1 MERYGRLD
9 VLASGRARRNSGS
22 TAPERCFQRSD
33 AVLLSEPADQASGGC
48 GLDIPQEPGIAS
60 KTDIPEPH
68 PPHTWENTMT
78 SIDPKLRQ
86 ALTGISGI
94 LVTPFDNQDRIA
106 PDRLKPIIDR
116 AVNAGVHILV
126 ANGNTGEFYGL
137 TTAEAEQMVHAVA
150 EQIGGRVPLLAGV
163 GRSIGDACALAIASR
178 AAGASALMVHQP
190 PDPFVSPRG
199 VVSYVQR
206 VAEAG
211 GGLPLMLYLRN
222 DGIGLDTIETLCKV
236 QGVAGVKW
244 ASPTPLRLAE
254 AIRRSSPDIV
264 WVGGLAETWAPP
276 LCAVGARGFTS
287 GLINVWP
294 EHSVAIHAA
303 LEADDYPRANQ
314 LIDVM
319 LDFEEIRAEEQNGTN
334 VTAVK
339 AALQLMG
346 EDCGPTRPPSAWPLT
361 ESQMA
366 RLRTLLDSWK
376 SFQGGGERPK
386 RQATA

>member
-1 MERYGRLD
+1 
-9 VLASGRARRNSGS
+9 VTQSK
-22 TAPERCFQRSD
+22 PF
-33 AVLLSEPADQASGGC
+33 LS
-48 GLDIPQEPGIAS
+48 
-60 KTDIPEPH
+60 
-68 PPHTWENTMT
+68 
-78 SIDPKLRQ
+78 

-94 LVTPFDNQDRIA
+94 LVTPFDDSDRIA
-106 PDRLKPIIDR
+106 PQRLAPIIDR
-116 AVNAGVHILV
+116 AVGAGVHILV
-126 ANGNTGEFYGL
+126 SNGNTGEFYSLALDEALDMVAATVDLVAGRAPL
-137 TTAEAEQMVHAVA
+137 VGGAGRSVAEAC
-150 EQIGGRVPLLAGV
+150 RLA
-163 GRSIGDACALAIASR
+163 A
-178 AAGASALMVHQP
+178 ASAKAGCAAVMMHQP

-199 VVSYVQR
+199 TVDYARR
-206 VAEAG
+206 VADAAD
-211 GGLPLMLYLRN
+211 GLPVVLYIRN
-222 DGIGLDTIETLCKV
+222 DAIGPAAFAALSEIPTV
-236 QGVAGVKW
+236 VGVKW
-244 ASPTPLRLAE
+244 ATPNPIKLAE
-254 AIRRSSPDIV
+254 AMAASDPRLI
-264 WVGGLAETWAPP
+264 WVGGLAEVWAPA

-303 LEADDYPRANQ
+303 LEAGDYPRANQ

-361 ESQMA
+361 DGQMA

-376 SFQGGGERPK
+376 SFHGGAGGAAK